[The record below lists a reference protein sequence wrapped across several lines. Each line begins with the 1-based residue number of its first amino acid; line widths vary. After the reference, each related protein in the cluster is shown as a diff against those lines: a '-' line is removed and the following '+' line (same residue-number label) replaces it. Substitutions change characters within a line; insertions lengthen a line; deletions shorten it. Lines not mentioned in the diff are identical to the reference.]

1 MSTINCRGR
10 LIDLNRPKV
19 MAIVNVTPDSFYSG
33 SRCPSTDEALARA
46 EEALVQGAD
55 ILDLGAYSTRPGA
68 AEVPAEE
75 EWQRLQPV
83 VTEVRRR
90 YPQAVISIDTFR
102 SSVAERAVEAGADI
116 INDVSGGTLDDQMFA
131 TVASLQVPYVLMH
144 MRGTPS
150 TMQQHT
156 NYSNLVADV
165 ISELSRPLRRLT
177 DMGVHDVIIDPGF
190 GFAKTLE
197 QNYELFAHL
206 AEFSIFDRP
215 VLVGISRK
223 SMIYK
228 LFGITPEQSLSATT
242 ALNML
247 ALQGGASILRVH
259 DVPEAVQVVKMWE
272 MMNQN
277 CVGKH

>member
-1 MSTINCRGR
+1 
-10 LIDLNRPKV
+10 

-33 SRCPSTDEALARA
+33 SRCPSTEAALARA
-46 EEALVQGAD
+46 EEALVQGAE
-55 ILDLGAYSTRPGA
+55 ILDLGAYSTRSGA

-83 VTEVRRR
+83 VTKLRRR
-90 YPQAVISIDTFR
+90 HPQAVISIDTFR
-102 SSVAERAVEAGADI
+102 SSVAERAVDAGADI
-116 INDVSGGTLDDQMFA
+116 INDVSGGTLDEQMFA
-131 TVASLQVPYVLMH
+131 SVARLQVPYVLMH
-144 MRGTPS
+144 MRGTPA

-156 NYSNLVADV
+156 NYNNLVADV
-165 ISELSRPLRRLT
+165 MSELSQPLRRLT

-206 AEFSIFDRP
+206 AEFSVFDRP
-215 VLVGISRK
+215 LLVGISRK

-228 LFGITPEQSLSATT
+228 LFGITPEQSLCATT

-259 DVPEAVQVVKMWE
+259 DVPEAVQVVKMSE
-272 MMNQN
+272 LLVKNER
-277 CVGKH
+277 

>member
-10 LIDLNRPKV
+10 LVDLSRPRV

-33 SRCPSTDEALARA
+33 SRCPSTEAALARADEALA
-46 EEALVQGAD
+46 QGAD

-68 AEVPAEE
+68 AEVPADE
-75 EWQRLQPV
+75 EWQRLKPV
-83 VTEVRRR
+83 VTELRRR
-90 YPQAVISIDTFR
+90 HPQAVISIDTFR
-102 SSVAERAVEAGADI
+102 SSVAERAVDAGADI
-116 INDVSGGTLDDQMFA
+116 INDVSGGTLDEQMFA
-131 TVASLQVPYVLMH
+131 TVARLQVPYILMH
-144 MRGTPS
+144 MRGTPA

-156 NYSNLVADV
+156 NYNNLLADV
-165 ISELSRPLRRLT
+165 IAELSQPLRRLT
-177 DMGVHDVIIDPGF
+177 DLGVHDVIIDPGF

-242 ALNML
+242 ALNMH
-247 ALQGGASILRVH
+247 ALQSGASILRVH

-272 MMNQN
+272 MMNQT
-277 CVGKH
+277 CAGKH

>member
-1 MSTINCRGR
+1 MTTINCRGR
-10 LIDLNRPKV
+10 LVDLSRPKV

-33 SRCPSTDEALARA
+33 SRCPSTEAALARADEALA
-46 EEALVQGAD
+46 QGAD

-75 EWQRLQPV
+75 EWSRLEPV
-83 VTEVRRR
+83 VTELRRR
-90 YPQAVISIDTFR
+90 HPQAVISIDTFR
-102 SSVAERAVEAGADI
+102 SRVAERAVDAGADI
-116 INDVSGGTLDDQMFA
+116 INDVSGGTLDEQMFA
-131 TVASLQVPYVLMH
+131 TVARLQVPYILMH
-144 MRGTPS
+144 MRGTPA
-150 TMQQHT
+150 TMQQHA
-156 NYSNLVADV
+156 NYNNLIADV
-165 ISELSRPLRRLT
+165 IAELSQPLRRLT
-177 DMGVHDVIIDPGF
+177 DLGVHDVIIDPGF

-206 AEFSIFDRP
+206 PEFSVFNRP

-228 LFGITPEQSLSATT
+228 LFGITPEQSLCATT

-259 DVPEAVQVVKMWE
+259 DVPEAVQIVKMWQ
-272 MMNQN
+272 MM
-277 CVGKH
+277 KK

>member
-1 MSTINCRGR
+1 MSE
-10 LIDLNRPKV
+10 PKV

-33 SRCPSTDEALARA
+33 SRCPSTEAALARA
-46 EEALVQGAD
+46 DEALTQGAD

-83 VTEVRRR
+83 VTELRRR
-90 YPQAVISIDTFR
+90 HPRAVISIDTFR
-102 SSVAERAVEAGADI
+102 SSVAERAVDAGADI
-116 INDVSGGTLDDQMFA
+116 INDVSGGTLDDRMFD
-131 TVASLQVPYVLMH
+131 TVARLQVPYILMH
-144 MRGTPS
+144 MRGTPA

-156 NYSNLVADV
+156 NYNNLLADV
-165 ISELSRPLRRLT
+165 IAELSRPLRRLT

-206 AEFSIFDRP
+206 SKFSVFDRP
-215 VLVGISRK
+215 LLVGISRK

-228 LFGITPEQSLSATT
+228 LFNITPEQSLSATT
-242 ALNML
+242 ALNLL
-247 ALQGGASILRVH
+247 ALKNGASILRVH
-259 DVPEAVQVVKMWE
+259 DVPEAVQVVKMWK
-272 MMNQN
+272 MMNQACGGN
-277 CVGKH
+277 I

>member
-10 LIDLNRPKV
+10 LIDLSRPKV

-46 EEALVQGAD
+46 EEALAQGAD

-83 VTEVRRR
+83 VTELRRR
-90 YPQAVISIDTFR
+90 HPQAVISIDTFR
-102 SSVAERAVEAGADI
+102 SSVAERAVDAGADI

-131 TVASLQVPYVLMH
+131 TVARLQVPYVLMH
-144 MRGTPS
+144 MRGTPA

-156 NYSNLVADV
+156 NYNNLVADV
-165 ISELSRPLRRLT
+165 ISELSRPLRLLT

-228 LFGITPEQSLSATT
+228 LFDITPEQSLSATT
-242 ALNML
+242 ALNMH
-247 ALQGGASILRVH
+247 ALQSGASILRVH

>member
-1 MSTINCRGR
+1 MTTINCRGR
-10 LIDLNRPKV
+10 LVDLSRPKV

-33 SRCPSTDEALARA
+33 SRCPSADAALARA
-46 EEALVQGAD
+46 DEALTQGAD

-83 VTEVRRR
+83 VTELRRR
-90 YPQAVISIDTFR
+90 HPQAVISIDTFR
-102 SSVAERAVEAGADI
+102 SSVAERAVDAGADI

-131 TVASLQVPYVLMH
+131 TVARLQVPYILMH
-144 MRGTPS
+144 MRGTPT

-156 NYSNLVADV
+156 NYNNLIADV
-165 ISELSRPLRRLT
+165 IAELSQPLRRLT
-177 DMGVHDVIIDPGF
+177 DLGVHDVIIDPGF

-206 AEFSIFDRP
+206 PEFSVFNRP

-228 LFGITPEQSLSATT
+228 LFGITPEQSLCATT

-259 DVPEAVQVVKMWE
+259 DVPEAVQVVKMWQ
-272 MMNQN
+272 MM
-277 CVGKH
+277 KK